1 MTLQNVLKNVF
12 MFSACAWLSACSSAV
27 FPEVIEDDSMVMSE
41 SESGEKVIKEG
52 KALGS
57 DEKNAAYEDM
67 PSEDDVFAD
76 VVPAK
81 DKDKTAN
88 VENKQSSKDEKKVA
102 TKDDEKKVVAEKEPI
117 KPLVETKPVEQ
128 KPMPSQNA
136 ANVLESQMGEPEFE
150 PSVTYRLETIYFD
163 NGSAYVSPEYNAK
176 LREAANLVKN
186 NNARI
191 RVLGYA
197 SSRTRNTDI
206 VTHKM
211 ANFKISAERAENVA
225 AALRRAGV
233 PAKNIATEAL
243 SDTAPAYLEVMPE
256 GERLNRRAEIYVSY

>member
-1 MTLQNVLKNVF
+1 MMLQKTLKSLFTVTAIVL
-12 MFSACAWLSACSSAV
+12 LTGCSTAV
-27 FPEVIEDDSMVMSE
+27 FPEVIEDDSVSV
-41 SESGEKVIKEG
+41 SESGGKVIKEG
-52 KALGS
+52 EGLGS
-57 DEKNAAYEDM
+57 DEKNAAYEEM
-67 PSEDDVFAD
+67 PDEDDVFAD
-76 VVPAK
+76 VVPAAEK
-81 DKDKTAN
+81 NKKAARTDKPVEKTAAAD
-88 VENKQSSKDEKKVA
+88 K
-102 TKDDEKKVVAEKEPI
+102 KEPV
-117 KPLVETKPVEQ
+117 KPLVEQ
-128 KPMPSQNA
+128 KKA
-136 ANVLESQMGEPEFE
+136 APAQTAPKEENGKAEEEFE

-176 LREAANLVKN
+176 IREAANLVKN
-186 NNARI
+186 NNAQI

-211 ANFKISAERAENVA
+211 ANFKISSERAENVA

-233 PAKNIATEAL
+233 PARNITVEAL

>member
-1 MTLQNVLKNVF
+1 MMLQKVLKNVL
-12 MFSACAWLSACSSAV
+12 MLSAVAWLSGCSSAV
-27 FPEVIEDDSMVMSE
+27 FPEVIEDDSMIA
-41 SESGEKVIKEG
+41 SESGGKVIKEG
-52 KALGS
+52 DSLRS
-57 DEKNAAYEDM
+57 DEQNAAYEDM
-67 PSEDDVFAD
+67 PDEDDVFAD
-76 VVPAK
+76 VMPAK
-81 DKDKTAN
+81 DKKEAKANEDAKSQEADKDVAA
-88 VENKQSSKDEKKVA
+88 KD
-102 TKDDEKKVVAEKEPI
+102 EPI
-117 KPLVETKPVEQ
+117 KPLVETAKNEQSQKADNVVET
-128 KPMPSQNA
+128 KNEETA
-136 ANVLESQMGEPEFE
+136 FE

-176 LREAANLVKN
+176 IREAAGLVKN

-233 PAKNIATEAL
+233 PAQNITTEAL

>member
-1 MTLQNVLKNVF
+1 MMLQKILKSLFTVTAIVLL
-12 MFSACAWLSACSSAV
+12 AGCSTAV
-27 FPEVIEDDSMVMSE
+27 FPEVIEDDSISV
-41 SESGEKVIKEG
+41 SESGRKVIKEG
-52 KALGS
+52 EGLGS
-57 DEKNAAYEDM
+57 DEKNAAYEEM
-67 PSEDDVFAD
+67 PDEDDVFAD
-76 VVPAK
+76 VVPVTEKRK
-81 DKDKTAN
+81 DAAGSGKPVKKTAAA
-88 VENKQSSKDEKKVA
+88 DKK
-102 TKDDEKKVVAEKEPI
+102 TEPV
-117 KPLVETKPVEQ
+117 KPLFEQ
-128 KPMPSQNA
+128 NEA
-136 ANVLESQMGEPEFE
+136 AAAQTAPKEENGKEEEEFE

-176 LREAANLVKN
+176 IREAANLVKN

-211 ANFKISAERAENVA
+211 ANFKISSERAENVA

-233 PAKNIATEAL
+233 PARNITVEAL

>member
-1 MTLQNVLKNVF
+1 M
-12 MFSACAWLSACSSAV
+12 
-27 FPEVIEDDSMVMSE
+27 
-41 SESGEKVIKEG
+41 
-52 KALGS
+52 
-57 DEKNAAYEDM
+57 
-67 PSEDDVFAD
+67 
-76 VVPAK
+76 PAK
-81 DKDKTAN
+81 DKKEAKANEDAKSQETDKDVAA
-88 VENKQSSKDEKKVA
+88 KD
-102 TKDDEKKVVAEKEPI
+102 EPI
-117 KPLVETKPVEQ
+117 KPLVETAKNEQSQKADNVVET
-128 KPMPSQNA
+128 KNEETA
-136 ANVLESQMGEPEFE
+136 FE

-176 LREAANLVKN
+176 IREAAGLVKN

-233 PAKNIATEAL
+233 PAQNITTEAL

-256 GERLNRRAEIYVSY
+256 GERFNRRAEIYVSY

>member
-1 MTLQNVLKNVF
+1 MMLQNFLKSML
-12 MFSACAWLSACSSAV
+12 MFSAVLWLTACSSAV
-27 FPEVIEDDSMVMSE
+27 FPEVIEDDSMAAA
-41 SESGEKVIKEG
+41 ESGNKIIKEG
-52 KALGS
+52 NSLGS
-57 DEKNAAYEDM
+57 DADNAAYEDM
-67 PSEDDVFAD
+67 PDEDDVFAD

-81 DKDKTAN
+81 EKSKIAKDDDAKS
-88 VENKQSSKDEKKVA
+88 QKKVA
-102 TKDDEKKVVAEKEPI
+102 DADAKEEV
-117 KPLVETKPVEQ
+117 KPLVENKPVAQ
-128 KPMPSQNA
+128 NPSQPQNV
-136 ANVLESQMGEPEFE
+136 ANVLETQMGEPEFE

-176 LREAANLVKN
+176 IREAASLVKN

-233 PAKNIATEAL
+233 PAKNITTEAL

>member
-88 VENKQSSKDEKKVA
+88 AENKQSSKDEKKVA

-191 RVLGYA
+191 
-197 SSRTRNTDI
+197 
-206 VTHKM
+206 
-211 ANFKISAERAENVA
+211 AENVA

>member
-1 MTLQNVLKNVF
+1 MMLQKVLKSGL
-12 MFSACAWLSACSSAV
+12 MFAAVVWLAGCSSAA
-27 FPEVIEDDSMVMSE
+27 FPEVIEDDSMAAA
-41 SESGEKVIKEG
+41 ESGNTVLKEG
-52 KALGS
+52 NSLSS
-57 DEKNAAYEDM
+57 DADNAAYEDM
-67 PSEDDVFAD
+67 PDEDDVFAD
-76 VVPAK
+76 VMPAK
-81 DKDKTAN
+81 DKKTTKTA
-88 VENKQSSKDEKKVA
+88 KKDEPKSQKQA
-102 TKDDEKKVVAEKEPI
+102 QKELASTDKEQI
-117 KPLVETKPVEQ
+117 KPLVETKPVANNVSQ
-128 KPMPSQNA
+128 PQNA
-136 ANVLESQMGEPEFE
+136 AAVLESQMGEPEFE

-163 NGSAYVSPEYNAK
+163 NGSAYVSPKYNAK
-176 LREAANLVKN
+176 IREAANLVKN

-233 PAKNIATEAL
+233 PAKNITTEAL